1 MPGDLSFEDEAISSM
16 DALYGMAKKLCRNET
31 AAQDL
36 LQETYL
42 KALRFRHTFRPGS
55 SMRAW
60 LYSILRN
67 TFFNELKR
75 DKHYDRSVRVED
87 TVQPIQNQD
96 NVKTDLG
103 LSDPLLLAL
112 EELPEKQRT
121 VILLADVEEW
131 SYEEIGQVMKCPKNT
146 VGTLLARARRSL
158 KTTLIKNKF
167 DH

>member
-1 MPGDLSFEDEAISSM
+1 MASDPSFETEAISSM
-16 DALYGMAKKLCRNET
+16 DALYGLAKKLCRNEIT
-31 AAQDL
+31 AQDL

-42 KALRFRHTFRPGS
+42 KAWRFRHTFRPGS

-75 DKHYDRSVRVED
+75 DKHYDRNIRVED
-87 TVQPIQNQD
+87 TVQPLHNQD
-96 NVKTDLG
+96 AGKADLG

-112 EELPEKQRT
+112 GELPERQRT
-121 VILLADVEEW
+121 VVLLADVEEW
-131 SYEEIGQVMKCPKNT
+131 SYEEIGRAMKCPKNT

-158 KTTLIKNKF
+158 KTTLTKNKL
-167 DH
+167 HH